1 MNGDSRFMYTL
12 GMHRNKVFWLVF
24 IILGA
29 VLVSGI
35 MTSVFYIDVLMGLFL
50 VIIGIYKLG
59 EEFITDNIKREQERV
74 SEDIDNVMEWLSHSY
89 EFTKR
94 MKDTHENRL
103 HHLDNKRADMDR
115 RIEKNYREI
124 VRKVIEVENRLNKT
138 SKELIRE
145 KNLIDRIDKLARL
158 LVRERRMVEGRI
170 FDVSDRQLKVMKMV
184 RKNGEITTGD
194 YMKRFRVREKTA
206 LREINELIK
215 KGFLKRIGRGR
226 AIHYVLSF

>member
-1 MNGDSRFMYTL
+1 MNGDNRFMYTL
-12 GMHRNKVFWLVF
+12 GMHRNKVFWLLF

-35 MTSVFYIDVLMGLFL
+35 MTSVFYIDILMGLFL

-124 VRKVIEVENRLNKT
+124 VRKIIEVENRLNKT

-158 LVRERRMVEGRI
+158 LVRERRMVEGKM
-170 FDVSDRQLKVMKMV
+170 FDVSDRQLKAMKMI

-194 YMKRFRVREKTA
+194 YVKRFRVREKTA